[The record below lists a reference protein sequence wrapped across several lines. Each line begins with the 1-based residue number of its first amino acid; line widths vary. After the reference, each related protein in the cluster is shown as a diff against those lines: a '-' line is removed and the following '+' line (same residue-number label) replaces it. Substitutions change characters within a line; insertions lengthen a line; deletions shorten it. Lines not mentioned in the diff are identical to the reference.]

1 MHKKSI
7 KVLFFIVFNFF
18 SFQKTFSQCL
28 DIESILVGA
37 CSSGTNEGF
46 NEMVRFKI
54 GSVPQNINSLVVTWP
69 NLTWLGVIQSPTTQA
84 KVAAL
89 NVDIIAAGGGL
100 CNYRLKE
107 PPGGIIPA
115 NASVILVTSYLMDTT
130 QNTFGVLTSD
140 IYIIFQNNPTVI
152 TGHFANS
159 GAGTRT
165 LSMTFGGTC
174 SDTVSYDR
182 SLLIGGASGS
192 DGATVLYTPS
202 GTASYVNNGCVAPV
216 PLFTVDAGT
225 VPSVC
230 SGATIA
236 LSGTAQGQQSVTWS
250 APSGTF
256 SSSISSNT
264 NYTVAAGVTGNV
276 VLTLTATN
284 SCGLVITD
292 TVTLDVT
299 PAIIPTFTQVP
310 AICSGASLTLPLTS
324 INTTPISGTWSPVIN
339 NTSNTTYTFT
349 PTSSLCTST
358 AQMTVTVTPKTIT
371 TFTQVPAIC
380 TGTTLTLPITSTNT
394 PAISGTWSPAFDNT
408 MTMPYTFTPTT
419 GVCATTASMTVTV
432 TPKTITTFTQVPAIC
447 YGAALT
453 LSPNSSNTPSIS
465 GTWSPAFD
473 NTMTMPYTFTPTT
486 GVCATTA
493 SMTVTVTPKTI
504 TTFTQVPAICYG
516 AALTLSPNS
525 SNTPSISGTWS
536 PVFDNTMTMP
546 YTFSPTTGVC
556 ATTASMT
563 VTVTPKTIT
572 TFTQVPAI
580 CTGTT
585 LTLPIT
591 STNTPAISGTWSPAF
606 DNTMTMPYTFTPTTG
621 VCATTA
627 SMTVTVQSA
636 IDFTISGICEGPNFV
651 LNLEPIG
658 AAFNPTTSFSWQNS
672 SNATVG
678 TNDANFNVST
688 YFSLVS
694 LPLPQVFSA
703 SVTDSNGCVSIKPYA
718 VTSLYCSIQKGISP
732 NGDGDNEFFDLHLLD
747 VKALSIFNRYGVK
760 VYFKS
765 NYRNEWHGETNSGKQ
780 LPDGTYYY
788 AIELNSNSEAKTGW
802 IYINR

>member
-1 MHKKSI
+1 MIHKKSI

-140 IYIIFQNNPTVI
+140 IYIIFQNNPNVT

-216 PLFTVDAGT
+216 PLFTVDTGT

-250 APSGTF
+250 APSGSGTF
-256 SSSISSNT
+256 SSTSILNP
-264 NYTVAAGVTGNV
+264 NFTVAAGVTGNV

-284 SCGLVITD
+284 SCGVPIFD
-292 TVTLDVT
+292 TVTLNVT
-299 PAIIPTFTQVP
+299 QSIVPTFTQVP
-310 AICSGASLTLPLTS
+310 AICSGATLSALPTS
-324 INTTPISGTWSPVIN
+324 STNSISGTWSPTLN
-339 NTSNTTYTFT
+339 NTATTTYTFT
-349 PTSSLCTST
+349 PTTSLCTST
-358 AQMTVTVTPKTIT
+358 AQMTITVNPSTTP

-380 TGTTLTLPITSTNT
+380 SGATLSALPTISLNSIT
-394 PAISGTWSPAFDNT
+394 GTWSPALNNSAT
-408 MTMPYTFTPTT
+408 TTYTFTPT
-419 GVCATTASMTVTV
+419 GSSCATNFTLNITVQNNFDFTIDGSCLGKNFELQIKPSSNLNLNTASINWLNAATNTG
-432 TPKTITTFTQVPAIC
+432 ITTSNFNATQYVITQ
-447 YGAALT
+447 L
-453 LSPNSSNTPSIS
+453 
-465 GTWSPAFD
+465 
-473 NTMTMPYTFTPTT
+473 
-486 GVCATTA
+486 ATA
-493 SMTVTVTPKTI
+493 
-504 TTFTQVPAICYG
+504 
-516 AALTLSPNS
+516 
-525 SNTPSISGTWS
+525 
-536 PVFDNTMTMP
+536 
-546 YTFSPTTGVC
+546 
-556 ATTASMT
+556 
-563 VTVTPKTIT
+563 
-572 TFTQVPAI
+572 
-580 CTGTT
+580 
-585 LTLPIT
+585 TLPISIT
-591 STNTPAISGTWSPAF
+591 ATIT
-606 DNTMTMPYTFTPTTG
+606 DNAGCTRSHFY
-621 VCATTA
+621 
-627 SMTVTVQSA
+627 S
-636 IDFTISGICEGPNFV
+636 I
-651 LNLEPIG
+651 
-658 AAFNPTTSFSWQNS
+658 
-672 SNATVG
+672 
-678 TNDANFNVST
+678 
-688 YFSLVS
+688 
-694 LPLPQVFSA
+694 
-703 SVTDSNGCVSIKPYA
+703 TD
-718 VTSLYCSIQKGISP
+718 LYCDIQKGISP
-732 NGDGDNEFFDLHLLD
+732 NGDTLNDFFDLINLN
-747 VKALSIFNRYGVK
+747 VKKLIIFNRYGMEVFSK
-760 VYFKS
+760 EQYT
-765 NYRNEWHGETNSGKQ
+765 NEWIGQTNSGSE

-788 AIELNSNSEAKTGW
+788 VIDFNNQSETKTGW
-802 IYINR
+802 IYINREY

>member
-380 TGTTLTLPITSTNT
+380 SGGTLILPLTSTNT
-394 PAISGTWSPAFDNT
+394 PQISGTWSPVINNT
-408 MTMPYTFTPTT
+408 SDTT
-419 GVCATTASMTVTV
+419 
-432 TPKTITTFTQVPAIC
+432 
-447 YGAALT
+447 
-453 LSPNSSNTPSIS
+453 
-465 GTWSPAFD
+465 
-473 NTMTMPYTFTPTT
+473 YTFTPTT